1 MEINRMNVLAV
12 CEEYI
17 HQVWCMENLKDGGMF
32 AVYGLEQH
40 RVKLHDEL
48 CDLLEIDHEK
58 SKDILSYLDE
68 KIGLDYSKMPSGSEL
83 RNYAEKLL
91 DLLNSEKA
99 NGELNRDFNDED
111 RIT

>member
-1 MEINRMNVLAV
+1 MALDRMNALALS
-12 CEEYI
+12 EEYI

-48 CDLLEIDHEK
+48 CNLLEIDREK

-68 KIGLDYSKMPSGSEL
+68 KIGLDFTKMPSKSEL
-83 RNYAEKLL
+83 KNYAEKLL

-99 NGELNRDFNDED
+99 KGKF
-111 RIT
+111 

>member
-1 MEINRMNVLAV
+1 MIEKRSDTLKL

-17 HQVWCMENLKDGGMF
+17 HQIWCIESVKDGGMF

-40 RVKLHDEL
+40 RIKLHDEI
-48 CDLLEIDHEK
+48 CDMLEIDHEK

-68 KIGLDYSKMPSGSEL
+68 KIGLDFSRIPSETDL

-91 DLLNSEKA
+91 DLLLEEK
-99 NGELNRDFNDED
+99 ELGS
-111 RIT
+111 I

>member
-1 MEINRMNVLAV
+1 MKSDRTNILNL

-17 HQVWCMENLKDGGMF
+17 HQVWCMEDLKDGGMF

-40 RVKLHDEL
+40 RIKLHDKL
-48 CDLLEIDHEK
+48 CDMLEIDHEK

-68 KIGLDYSKMPSGSEL
+68 KIGLNFSKMPSESDL

-91 DLLNSEKA
+91 DLLLKEKEVG
-99 NGELNRDFNDED
+99 N
-111 RIT
+111 I